1 MYLLCKAFK
10 QNCYYFL
17 IGELKIGVVM
27 YDIILKEEKRLC
39 EKYGVETI
47 DEVLNAQYDIFKR
60 SCTTKNRL
68 YKTDYSFK
76 Y

>member
-1 MYLLCKAFK
+1 M
-10 QNCYYFL
+10 
-17 IGELKIGVVM
+17 KIGVVM